1 MKFIDLGN
9 QVLVQRAEE
18 GIRGISRELSRWR
31 CHVSTAPF
39 AGLPVAEIRTLHIV
53 EWVRDMA
60 RKDCATVRGGKL
72 SRGTIQ
78 RSLALVSAV
87 FVEAITRGLVETNPC
102 TGVRVKKPAH
112 EASNK
117 EKWTYFT
124 LAEEEAIATCE
135 GIPEADRL
143 AILFALYTG
152 VRQGEQFNLELVD
165 LHVDGPNPRAVIRYG
180 SKGLPPKSGK
190 VRDVPL
196 IPQAV
201 EVSRRWLALLP
212 TFATSNPD
220 GLVFPTARGR
230 RRQQGKPLGRSDVF
244 ARYLKVAGLE
254 KHARWHDLR
263 HGCASALIGG
273 WWGRRWPLEMS
284 TVEVW
289 HYLSFVTGE
298 GEEERFAGAC
308 VVRGADVVEAVKEA
322 HRLGCS
328 PGGQVLGVPIPDGH
342 MPPERFRER
351 LLSKADCDAAWGDCV
366 RLGDVDDLTVPK
378 EAVVDQAPPVRSGAP
393 EDKR

>member
-1 MKFIDLGN
+1 MNFTTLAN
-9 QVLVQRAEE
+9 EVLAQRRED
-18 GIRGISRELSRWR
+18 GIRGLSRELSRWR

-39 AGLPVAEIRTLHIV
+39 AALDVSEIRTVHIV
-53 EWVRDMA
+53 DWVREMA
-60 RKDCATVRGGKL
+60 RKDCASVRGGKL

-102 TGVRVKKPAH
+102 TGVRVKKRAD
-112 EASNK
+112 EAANVQ
-117 EKWTYFT
+117 KWTFFT
-124 LAEEEAIATCE
+124 LAEEQAIANCE
-135 GIPEADRL
+135 AIPEADRL

-152 VRQGEQFNLELVD
+152 LRQGEQFNLELRD
-165 LHVDGPNPRAVIRYG
+165 LHVDGPNPRVVVRFG

-190 VRDVPL
+190 VREVPL

-244 ARYLKVAGLE
+244 GKYLKLAGID

-273 WWGRRWPLEMS
+273 WWGRRWPIDQVKVMLGHSSVTITERYAHLADTVLQDAALET
-284 TVEVW
+284 TV
-289 HYLSFVTGE
+289 
-298 GEEERFAGAC
+298 
-308 VVRGADVVEAVKEA
+308 
-322 HRLGCS
+322 
-328 PGGQVLGVPIPDGH
+328 
-342 MPPERFRER
+342 MPPTPIANDTRTSIIQQGASWVRKHFGRLARFVREVR
-351 LLSKADCDAAWGDCV
+351 HAA
-366 RLGDVDDLTVPK
+366 
-378 EAVVDQAPPVRSGAP
+378 
-393 EDKR
+393 